1 MAIGNLATTV
11 LLTGLLAGTL
21 DILAAIFL
29 LAGGEAA
36 RVFRFI
42 ASGAFGKAAFDGGGG
57 MIAWGLFFH
66 YLIAMTWTV
75 LYFLVYP
82 RISLLRRN
90 KWVSALVYGAVV
102 WAVMN
107 LLVVPQ
113 SQIGFR
119 GVNIL
124 NWVENLA
131 ILIVCIAL
139 PISLSAA
146 HFYKGRGV
154 STPS

>member
-42 ASGAFGKAAFDGGGG
+42 ASGAFGKAAFDGGGE

-82 RISLLRRN
+82 RVSLLRRN

>member
-57 MIAWGLFFH
+57 MIAWGIFFH